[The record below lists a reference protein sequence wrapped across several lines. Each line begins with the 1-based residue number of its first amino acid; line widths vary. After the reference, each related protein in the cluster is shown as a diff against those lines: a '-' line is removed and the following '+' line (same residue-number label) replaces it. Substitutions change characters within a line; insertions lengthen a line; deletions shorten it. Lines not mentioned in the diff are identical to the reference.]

1 MNPSPASVEVPH
13 ILKLRFQIN
22 FLNKKAQILSGVVSG
37 ALNDDDTF
45 IGGDSS
51 ESVTNSDCD
60 SAEWKDIG
68 ESDLDSQTRSDLESQ
83 SYPPDGD
90 DISFPSEDELG
101 NNCGSDSDSDSFLIG
116 RFEPQ
121 HLHFSDD

>member
-1 MNPSPASVEVPH
+1 M
-13 ILKLRFQIN
+13 
-22 FLNKKAQILSGVVSG
+22 
-37 ALNDDDTF
+37 
-45 IGGDSS
+45 
-51 ESVTNSDCD
+51 TNSDCD

-101 NNCGSDSDSDSFLIG
+101 NNCGSDSLI
-116 RFEPQ
+116 RIRI
-121 HLHFSDD
+121 HSLLAALSLSIYILVTTKN